1 MATWKNYPM
10 RYWLLP
16 ILATLL
22 PVVSVAADAP
32 PNPAPKPGTAFITG
46 SDGGIGFALVQE
58 FESRGW
64 QVIASVLDPARST
77 DLNAFASA
85 HPLVN
90 VEKLDVTDTAGIDAL
105 AIKLR
110 DRPIDALV
118 NNAGITGSFE
128 GQTLAK
134 LDMSQFERVL
144 RVNSYG
150 PLRVSAGFLD
160 LVARSKQRKIVAI
173 SSGYGSL
180 ASVEN
185 IAASGYPSYYFYA
198 MSKAALNMGMREFAL
213 EAGAPRN
220 VTTVLISPGAVDTS
234 MQRDIRANM
243 ERLGKPITAPTSTP
257 AQVAHALVMLI
268 EQLKPEQNGKFLAL
282 SGKEVPW

>member
-1 MATWKNYPM
+1 
-10 RYWLLP
+10 
-16 ILATLL
+16 L
-22 PVVSVAADAP
+22 PVVSVAAD
-32 PNPAPKPGTAFITG
+32 PAPNPGTAFITG

-58 FESRGW
+58 FEGRGW
-64 QVIASVLDPARST
+64 QVIATVLDPAKAT
-77 DLNAFASA
+77 ELNAFAQA
-85 HPLVN
+85 HPLVS
-90 VEKLDVTDTAGIDAL
+90 VEKLDVTDAEGMDAL
-105 AIKLR
+105 AIKLK

-134 LDMSQFERVL
+134 LDMGQFERVL

-150 PLRVSAGFLD
+150 PLRVSAAFLD
-160 LVARSKQRKIVAI
+160 LVARSKQRKIIAI
-173 SSGYGSL
+173 SSGYGSV

-185 IAASGYPSYYFYA
+185 IAASGYPSFYFYA

-213 EAGAPRN
+213 EAGVPRD
-220 VTTVLISPGAVDTS
+220 VTTVLVSPGAVDTA

-257 AQVAHALVMLI
+257 AQVAHAMVMLI

>member
-1 MATWKNYPM
+1 M
-10 RYWLLP
+10 RNWLLP
-16 ILATLL
+16 ILTVLL
-22 PVVSVAADAP
+22 PAVSAAAEP
-32 PNPAPKPGTAFITG
+32 MPNPGTALITG

-58 FESRGW
+58 FEGRGW
-64 QVIASVLDPARST
+64 QVIATVLDPAKAT
-77 DLNAFASA
+77 ELTAFAQT
-85 HPLVN
+85 HPLVS
-90 VEKLDVTDTAGIDAL
+90 VEKLDVTDAAGMDAL
-105 AIKLR
+105 AIKLK

-134 LDMSQFERVL
+134 LDMGQFERVL

-150 PLRVSAGFLD
+150 PLRVSAAFLD
-160 LVARSKQRKIVAI
+160 LVARSKQRKIIAI
-173 SSGYGSL
+173 SSGYGSV

-185 IAASGYPSYYFYA
+185 IAASGYPSFYFYA

-213 EAGAPRN
+213 EAGVPRN
-220 VTTVLISPGAVDTS
+220 VTTVLVSPGAVDTS

-257 AQVAHALVMLI
+257 AQVAHAMVMLI

-282 SGKEVPW
+282 SGREVPW